1 MIVNNQYQQNEQS
14 SSHLKSFNIKNTTQY
29 EVGNPGPGFG
39 QGGKCG
45 RVKPMSV
52 LMMIVVT

>member
-1 MIVNNQYQQNEQS
+1 MVNNQYQQNEQS

-39 QGGKCG
+39 QEGKCG